1 MPKIT
6 SGVYPVFNNEF
17 KIGTKGIE
25 STSEQM
31 VTIADL
37 ETFSVSIDNNIEE
50 WTPMTTE
57 GWVRRLQTGKGFS
70 ISLNGKR
77 NIGDAGNDYVASK
90 MFATG
95 RDVETKFEWTMPS
108 GLKVEFDCVLNI
120 SSAGGDSTNVDVLE
134 FEVMSNGKPTVTEP
148 TVTEPG
154 V

>member
-25 STSEQM
+25 STPEQM

-57 GWVRRLQTGKGFS
+57 GQVRRLQTDKGFS

-148 TVTEPG
+148 G

>member
-1 MPKIT
+1 MAKIT

-17 KIGTKGIE
+17 KIGTKGMT
-25 STSEQM
+25 STAEDM
-31 VTIADL
+31 VSIADL

-77 NIGDAGNDYVASK
+77 NIGDAGNDYIASK

-134 FEVMSNGKPTVTEP
+134 FEAMSNGKPTVTEP
-148 TVTEPG
+148 SG
-154 V
+154 SLS

>member
-1 MPKIT
+1 MAKIT

-17 KIGTKGIE
+17 KIGTKGMT
-25 STSEQM
+25 STTDDM
-31 VTIADL
+31 VSIADL

-77 NIGDAGNDYVASK
+77 NIGDAGNDYIASK

-134 FEVMSNGKPTVTEP
+134 FEAMSNGKPTVTEP
-148 TVTEPG
+148 SASLS
-154 V
+154 

>member
-1 MPKIT
+1 MAKIT

-17 KIGTKGIE
+17 KIGTNGTE
-25 STSEQM
+25 STTEEM

-108 GLKVEFDCVLNI
+108 DLKVEFDCILNI
-120 SSAGGDSTNVDVLE
+120 SSAGGDSTDVDVLE
-134 FEVMSNGKPTVTEP
+134 FEVMSNGKPTVTDP
-148 TVTEPG
+148 SVMG
-154 V
+154 

>member
-95 RDVETKFEWTMPS
+95 RDVETKFAWTMPS

-148 TVTEPG
+148 G

>member
-1 MPKIT
+1 MAKIT

-17 KIGTKGIE
+17 KIGTNGVE
-25 STSEQM
+25 STAEEM

-108 GLKVEFDCVLNI
+108 GLKVEFDCILNI
-120 SSAGGDSTNVDVLE
+120 SSAGGDSTDVDVLE
-134 FEVMSNGKPTVTEP
+134 FEAMSNGKPK
-148 TVTEPG
+148 VTEPG

>member
-25 STSEQM
+25 STPEQM

-148 TVTEPG
+148 G

>member
-17 KIGTKGIE
+17 KIGTDGVA
-25 STSEQM
+25 STSEKM

-108 GLKVEFDCVLNI
+108 GLKVEFECILNI
-120 SSAGGDSTNVDVLE
+120 SSAGGDSTDVDVLE
-134 FEVMSNGKPTVTEP
+134 FEVMSNGKPTITDTKQSV
-148 TVTEPG
+148 
-154 V
+154 

>member
-25 STSEQM
+25 STPEQM

-134 FEVMSNGKPTVTEP
+134 FEVMSNGKPIVTDP
-148 TVTEPG
+148 STEPG

>member
-1 MPKIT
+1 MAKIT

-17 KIGTKGIE
+17 KIGTKGLE
-25 STSEQM
+25 STEVDM

-77 NIGDAGNDYVASK
+77 NIGDKGNDYVASK

-95 RDVETKFEWTMPS
+95 REVETKFEWTMPS
-108 GLKVEFDCVLNI
+108 GLKVEFDCILNI
-120 SSAGGDSTNVDVLE
+120 SSAGGDSTDVDVLE
-134 FEVMSNGKPTVTEP
+134 FEAMSNGKPTVTEP
-148 TVTEPG
+148 SSV
-154 V
+154 

>member
-25 STSEQM
+25 SKAEQK

-148 TVTEPG
+148 G

>member
-1 MPKIT
+1 MAKIT

-17 KIGTKGIE
+17 KIGTNGVE
-25 STSEQM
+25 STAEEM

-108 GLKVEFDCVLNI
+108 GLKVEFDCILNI
-120 SSAGGDSTNVDVLE
+120 SSAGGDSTDVDVLE
-134 FEVMSNGKPTVTEP
+134 FEAMSNGKPKVTEP
-148 TVTEPG
+148 SV
-154 V
+154 

>member
-17 KIGTKGIE
+17 KIGTNGTE
-25 STSEQM
+25 STTEEM

-57 GWVRRLQTGKGFS
+57 GWIRRLQTGKGFS

-77 NIGDAGNDYVASK
+77 NIGDTGNDYVASK

-108 GLKVEFDCVLNI
+108 GLKVEFDCIINI
-120 SSAGGDSTNVDVLE
+120 SSAGGDSTDVDVLE
-134 FEVMSNGKPTVTEP
+134 FEVMSNGKPKVTEP
-148 TVTEPG
+148 SPMG
-154 V
+154 

>member
-1 MPKIT
+1 MAKIT

-17 KIGTKGIE
+17 KIGTNGTE
-25 STSEQM
+25 STTEEM

-77 NIGDAGNDYVASK
+77 NIGDTGNDYVASK

-108 GLKVEFDCVLNI
+108 GLKVEFDCIINI
-120 SSAGGDSTNVDVLE
+120 SSAGGDSIDVDVLE
-134 FEVMSNGKPTVTEP
+134 FEVMSNGKPKVTEP
-148 TVTEPG
+148 SV
-154 V
+154 

>member
-1 MPKIT
+1 MAKIT

-17 KIGTKGIE
+17 KIGTKGME
-25 STSEQM
+25 STAVDM

-120 SSAGGDSTNVDVLE
+120 SSAGGDSTDVDVLE
-134 FEVMSNGKPTVTEP
+134 FEAMSNGKPTVTD
-148 TVTEPG
+148 TAQSI
-154 V
+154 

>member
-95 RDVETKFEWTMPS
+95 RDVETKFECTMPS

-148 TVTEPG
+148 G

>member
-57 GWVRRLQTGKGFS
+57 GWIRRLQTGKGFS

-148 TVTEPG
+148 G

>member
-1 MPKIT
+1 MAKIT

-17 KIGTKGIE
+17 KIGTNGTE
-25 STSEQM
+25 STIEKM

-57 GWVRRLQTGKGFS
+57 GWIRRLQTGKGFS

-77 NIGDAGNDYVASK
+77 NIGDPGNDYVASK

-108 GLKVEFDCVLNI
+108 GLKVEFDCILNI
-120 SSAGGDSTNVDVLE
+120 SSAGGDSTDVDVLE
-134 FEVMSNGKPTVTEP
+134 FEVMSNGKPTVTDP
-148 TVTEPG
+148 NAMG
-154 V
+154 

>member
-148 TVTEPG
+148 SV
-154 V
+154 

>member
-1 MPKIT
+1 MAKIT

-17 KIGTKGIE
+17 KIGTKGVQ
-25 STSEQM
+25 STAQDM

-120 SSAGGDSTNVDVLE
+120 SSAGGDSTDVDVLE
-134 FEVMSNGKPTVTEP
+134 FEAMSNGKPTVTD
-148 TVTEPG
+148 TAQSI
-154 V
+154 

>member
-1 MPKIT
+1 MAKIT

-17 KIGTKGIE
+17 KIGTNGVE
-25 STSEQM
+25 STTDEM

-108 GLKVEFDCVLNI
+108 GLKVEFDCILNI
-120 SSAGGDSTNVDVLE
+120 SSAGGDSTDVDVLE
-134 FEVMSNGKPTVTEP
+134 FEAMSNGKPKVTEP
-148 TVTEPG
+148 SV
-154 V
+154 

>member
-17 KIGTKGIE
+17 KIGTKGIA
-25 STSEQM
+25 STPEEM

-57 GWVRRLQTGKGFS
+57 GWIRRLQTGKGFS

-134 FEVMSNGKPTVTEP
+134 FEVMSNGKPTVTQP
-148 TVTEPG
+148 VTEPG

>member
-1 MPKIT
+1 MKIT

-17 KIGTKGIE
+17 KIGTKGME
-25 STSEQM
+25 STAVDM
-31 VTIADL
+31 MPIADL

-95 RDVETKFEWTMPS
+95 RDVETKFEWIMPS

-134 FEVMSNGKPTVTEP
+134 FEAMSNGKPKVTEP
-148 TVTEPG
+148 TEAMG
-154 V
+154 

>member
-1 MPKIT
+1 MAKIT

-17 KIGTKGIE
+17 KIGTKGAKSIAE
-25 STSEQM
+25 DM
-31 VTIADL
+31 VSIADL

-77 NIGDAGNDYVASK
+77 NIGDPGNDYVASK

-134 FEVMSNGKPTVTEP
+134 FEAMSNGKPTVTEP
-148 TVTEPG
+148 SG
-154 V
+154 SLS

>member
-95 RDVETKFEWTMPS
+95 RDVETKFEWRMPS

-148 TVTEPG
+148 G

>member
-1 MPKIT
+1 MAKIT

-25 STSEQM
+25 STTEEM

-108 GLKVEFDCVLNI
+108 GLKVEFDCILNI
-120 SSAGGDSTNVDVLE
+120 SSAGGDSTDVDVLE
-134 FEVMSNGKPTVTEP
+134 FEAMSNGKPTVTDP
-148 TVTEPG
+148 SVTG
-154 V
+154 

>member
-148 TVTEPG
+148 G
-154 V
+154 I

>member
-1 MPKIT
+1 MAKIT

-17 KIGTKGIE
+17 KIGTKGME
-25 STSEQM
+25 SATADM
-31 VTIADL
+31 VSIADL

-134 FEVMSNGKPTVTEP
+134 FEAMSNGKPTVTEP
-148 TVTEPG
+148 SASVS
-154 V
+154 

>member
-148 TVTEPG
+148 G

>member
-57 GWVRRLQTGKGFS
+57 GWIRRLQTGKGFS

-134 FEVMSNGKPTVTEP
+134 FEVMSNGKPTVTP
-148 TVTEPG
+148 AA
-154 V
+154 

>member
-17 KIGTKGIE
+17 KIGTKGVE

-57 GWVRRLQTGKGFS
+57 GWIRRLQTGKGFS

-148 TVTEPG
+148 G

>member
-148 TVTEPG
+148 SPG